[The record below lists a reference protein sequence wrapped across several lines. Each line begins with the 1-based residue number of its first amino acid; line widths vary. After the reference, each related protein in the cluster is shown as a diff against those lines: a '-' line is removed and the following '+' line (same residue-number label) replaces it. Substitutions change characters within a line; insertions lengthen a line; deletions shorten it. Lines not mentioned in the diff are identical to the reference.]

1 MRKKK
6 FLESL
11 SKKISFVDENDKQKI
26 LNKYDKKITI
36 NMKSMSEKEAVDKF
50 NIEKIVKK
58 ELIVFKFKSFFKKVF
73 GKILVFLKFLYLK
86 ILNFT
91 KLFTK
96 RKNISN
102 IRNKI
107 KKEKQH
113 TVNNANL
120 KKKNNAYFKSFI
132 IILYIFLI
140 LLLFLLGIFF
150 FINIVAILDGVRI
163 FGLISTTCLVILF
176 IMLVLFIL
184 NGVLHNIKIDFQKF
198 HVHFVVLII
207 LLGCSVG
214 YSMYEF
220 YKLSE
225 IDDFSDVYVMS
236 GETNLFD
243 LLEDDTLDIQFNS
256 RYGNKYKIKYDDSL
270 TGQVKIVTN
279 YYRNYYDYVI
289 KKNRG
294 DVYISFHANNRN
306 VISTLIEGLR
316 DDKIY
321 NLDELKRYDITI
333 YINEIDKDRI
343 NVY

>member
-1 MRKKK
+1 MKKK
-6 FLESL
+6 RFLDL
-11 SKKISFVDENDKQKI
+11 LGRKIDHINENDKQKI
-26 LNKYDKKITI
+26 LNKYDQKITI
-36 NMKSMSEKEAVDKF
+36 KMKSMSEKEAVDKF
-50 NIEKIVKK
+50 NIEKIVKR
-58 ELIVFKFKSFFKKVF
+58 ELFVFKFKSFFKNVF
-73 GKILVFLKFLYLK
+73 SKILGFLKFLYLK
-86 ILNFT
+86 TLNFT
-91 KLFTK
+91 KLFTE
-96 RKNISN
+96 RKNASKN
-102 IRNKI
+102 RNTV
-107 KKEKQH
+107 KKDKKLI
-113 TVNNANL
+113 VDNANL
-120 KKKNNAYFKSFI
+120 KKKNNTYFKVFI
-132 IILYIFLI
+132 VILYIFLI
-140 LLLFLLGIFF
+140 FILFLFGIFF

-163 FGLISTTCLVILF
+163 FSLISTTCLIILF

-256 RYGNKYKIKYDDSL
+256 RYGNEYKIKYDDSL

-294 DVYISFHANNRN
+294 DVYISFHVNNRN

-333 YINEIDKDRI
+333 YINEIDKDKI